1 MLKCMLWRIKRAI
14 IKTQVVNENK
24 IFSLMVRFYYLYK
37 RKKKTAGGMDLKK
50 NNKKLFF
57 EELLADTLVAW
68 KSN

>member
-1 MLKCMLWRIKRAI
+1 MLWRIKRAI

-37 RKKKTAGGMDLKK
+37 RKKKTAGGMDLNK

-68 KSN
+68 TSN